1 MKSLCPVTQHVNRQ
15 EVVERRGIVHPSA
28 AGAESQVVRICTCR
42 GVAAGSVSHGGFG
55 QEHSDSDPGPAFPEP
70 LARGAAGSLN
80 FGAEVREML
89 RRLSVC
95 YVHRAVSQ

>member
-1 MKSLCPVTQHVNRQ
+1 MRVLR
-15 EVVERRGIVHPSA
+15 
-28 AGAESQVVRICTCR
+28 AGAESQVV

-55 QEHSDSDPGPAFPEP
+55 QEQSDSDPGPAFPEP
-70 LARGAAGSLN
+70 RARGAAGSLN

-89 RRLSVC
+89 RRLNVC